1 MTGIDGSKKVFPFTF
16 PYQNISDIKI
26 ELVRTPHSD
35 NTAGGVTK
43 TVLDSTKFT
52 LAPDAVTVTLSEF
65 YPTSTFQENTG
76 APKAATSGANGYVVT
91 GKVYRDTD
99 SSKLGATFYPG
110 SAIRSTDLN
119 DNFTQNLYVTQEAEE
134 SVIESKSESAN
145 AVAAAEA
152 FVAKNIGTD
161 EAPNWV
167 TRGNAGTDSTGA
179 ADPKTGVGK
188 ALYDAD
194 QAWQNATKQAGVTPP
209 GGANA
214 AITIA
219 EATNDTVEL
228 YVADSNGLRGG
239 GTNATTDPQGVLYAV
254 TTADAALQT
263 DGSNKMSGDIIFEP
277 SAYLFE
283 TTLTPSNQNLASNLT
298 IELPQL
304 SGVLVGTSDP
314 QGKILA
320 DNINNDAIT
329 TPAIADAAITN
340 PLYADHSIDS
350 DKLTEATVVTSTE
363 HATATAN
370 DTSFYTTAASDARYF
385 NIDSGEEIRAGETWT
400 GDDATIATTAA
411 IDDRIRDL
419 VDDVGGFVPLA
430 SEADFPAANPDVND
444 PPGGGTIVSI
454 GVLGASYTPTAGTCT
469 IPDATLTNI
478 TGSDVTITDC
488 GTTVLSAGYGCLV
501 ETTSTLHE
509 YKFHRLTPKATEVT
523 TVAGQ
528 SAQIALLGTADA
540 IADMNTLAVADVIAD
555 MNTLGTA
562 DIVADM
568 NLLAT
573 TGTVADMATIAST
586 AGLIAEIGTVAG
598 IHANVTS
605 VANNEANVTAVATN
619 ETNIN
624 AVENNEA
631 NINLVAAIDG
641 DVTTVAAVD
650 GNVTTVAD
658 SINSV
663 NHYADTYQVA
673 ASAPAARPDTT
684 TLQEG
689 DLWFDTANDLLKVY
703 TGTAWNTCTANATTL
718 VERAEYTTKGDIL
731 LGTGVGTLTAV
742 GISGSDGKFLKAD
755 SGTTSGVTWSTVA
768 QTDTT
773 YSISCVDGDNTDEE
787 KIRLTTGGSGSGTDD
802 IVLKAGTGLTI
813 SRTNDVITFTGQNTY
828 THPNHGVSG
837 GGDATSSADGDI
849 TIRNDAITTAKIID
863 DAVTTAK
870 IDDGAVTVTKLADA
884 DLQNLAGC
892 QAGASA
898 ALALLTQAEVETLDD
913 LTASTAELN
922 LLDGVTSSTAELNK
936 LDGFTG
942 QASDLNYCD
951 VVTAGTVQLLK
962 AAVVDASKNI
972 SGFNDITM
980 VGDLVSSTGDITAT
994 AGRVTDEVGDV
1005 RKAGQR
1011 GVGAGLATTLT
1022 IADRG
1027 HIIYMEGGQCT
1038 IPANVFD
1045 YGDIVTIYNNGTTTT
1060 NLLIN
1065 QGTSLT
1071 MKFPQGGTTGGR
1083 ILAGQ
1088 ANTGNIC
1095 TVVFL
1100 GPTVC
1105 VISGEGLS

>member
-1 MTGIDGSKKVFPFTF
+1 MAVTSNTMTGIDGSKKVFPFTF

-43 TVLDSTKFT
+43 TVLDSTQFI
-52 LAPDAVTVTLSEF
+52 LAPDAVTVTLSDI
-65 YPTSTFQENTG
+65 YPTTSFQENSG
-76 APKAATSGANGYVVT
+76 APKATTSGANGYIIT
-91 GKVYRDTD
+91 GKIYRDTD

-145 AVAAAEA
+145 SIAAVEA

-219 EATNDTVEL
+219 DSAHDTVEL

-254 TTADAALQT
+254 QTANDALQT

-283 TTLTPSNQNLASNLT
+283 TTLTPSNQNLASNIT
-298 IELPQL
+298 IELPKL
-304 SGVLVGTSDP
+304 SGVLVGTTDP

-320 DNINNDAIT
+320 DNINNDAVT

-363 HATATAN
+363 HTTATAN

-540 IADMNTLAVADVIAD
+540 VADMNTLAVADVIAD

-562 DIVADM
+562 AIVNDM
-568 NLLAT
+568 NLLGTA
-573 TGTVADMATIAST
+573 GTVTDMALIANT
-586 AGLIAEIGTVAG
+586 TGLIADIGTVAG
-598 IHANVTS
+598 IGSNVTS
-605 VANNEANVTAVATN
+605 VANNEANITAVA
-619 ETNIN
+619 
-624 AVENNEA
+624 NNEA
-631 NINLVAAIDG
+631 NIDAVEDNETNINLVAAIDS
-641 DVTTVAAVD
+641 DVTTVAGKITEVE
-650 GNVTTVAD
+650 TVSD
-658 SINSV
+658 NIDDFGT
-663 NHYADTYQVA
+663 YADQYQIA
-673 ASAPAARPDTT
+673 ATGPSTRVGGAA
-684 TLQEG
+684 LQEG
-689 DLWFDTANDLLKVY
+689 DQWFDTTNDLLKIW

-731 LGTGVGTLTAV
+731 LGTGAGTLTAV

-755 SGTTSGVTWSTVA
+755 SSTGSGVTWATVA

-773 YSISCVDGDNTDEE
+773 YSISCVDGDNNDEE
-787 KIRLTTGGSGSGTDD
+787 KIRLTAGGSGSGTDD

-828 THPNHGVSG
+828 THPNHT
-837 GGDATSSADGDI
+837 GDVTSTGDGATVIA
-849 TIRNDAITTAKIID
+849 D

-870 IDDGAVTVTKLADA
+870 IIDGAVTSAKLDDA

-922 LLDGVTSSTAELNK
+922 KLDGVTATTAELNK

-951 VVTAGTVQLLK
+951 VATAGTVQLLK
-962 AAVVDASKNI
+962 AAVVDAGKNI

-1011 GVGAGLATTLT
+1011 GVGPGLTTTLT
-1022 IADRG
+1022 LADRG
-1027 HIIYMEGGQCT
+1027 HVIYMEGGQCT
-1038 IPANVFD
+1038 IPANVFAA
-1045 YGDIVTIYNNGTTTT
+1045 GDIVTIYNNGVTNT

-1088 ANTGNIC
+1088 TNTGNIC

-1100 GPTVC
+1100 GATVC